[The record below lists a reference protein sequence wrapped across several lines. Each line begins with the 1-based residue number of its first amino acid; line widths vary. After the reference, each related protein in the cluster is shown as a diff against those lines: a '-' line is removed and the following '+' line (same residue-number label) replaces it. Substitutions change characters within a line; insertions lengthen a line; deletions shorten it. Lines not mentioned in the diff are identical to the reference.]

1 MKKKDEILRALL
13 NLRIKWEINEDNV
26 AIIIDYFRDEL
37 IQMYNSVY
45 EKDYDWMLYNE
56 HFEEFCYNMILSIN
70 E

>member
-26 AIIIDYFRDEL
+26 ATIIDYFRDEL

-56 HFEEFCYNMILSIN
+56 QFEEFCYNMILSIN